1 VIPVPCWRR
10 GEYGVHIVTVARSST
25 GSNSATILGPY
36 LEECKELVLDEIRQ
50 QFERYD
56 VSPYLTELM
65 LDYPLRGG
73 KALRPALAIAT
84 CRALGGTVDGVLPS
98 AATLELFHNA
108 FLIHDDVE
116 DESHSRRGRPTMHLD
131 HGVPIAIN
139 VGDAMLSLTLPPLL
153 DNTRRLGLGAALA
166 ILDVVATMTR
176 RSVMGQACELRW
188 IRENEWSV
196 TDADYTQMVVDKTGW
211 YSFIAPLHVGA
222 IASCARDVPLSELSE
237 FGEQVAIA
245 FQITDDVL
253 NLDAASSDY
262 GKEHAG
268 DLWEGKRTLPLLHAL
283 RSTGA
288 PERERAIEILGRPR
302 PIPGDPGDLD
312 PHSVVSCKTADDVEF
327 LRSLIDQ
334 HDGIGHA
341 MSIAESHAHRA
352 MVRLESWTWLAP
364 STHVD
369 VLRATCE
376 FVHRR
381 RS

>member
-1 VIPVPCWRR
+1 M
-10 GEYGVHIVTVARSST
+10 
-25 GSNSATILGPY
+25 GSKSATGLGPY
-36 LEECKELVLDEIRQ
+36 LDECKTLVLEEIRD

-84 CRALGGTVDGVLPS
+84 CRALGGTIDAVLPS

-131 HGVPIAIN
+131 HGVPIAVN

-176 RSVMGQACELRW
+176 RSVMGQASELRW
-188 IRENEWSV
+188 IRDNEWAV
-196 TDADYTQMVVDKTGW
+196 TDDGYVQMVVDKTGW

-222 IASCARDVPLSELSE
+222 IASGARDVPLDELAE
-237 FGEQVAIA
+237 FGRQVAIA

-253 NLDAASSDY
+253 NLDTTSTGY
-262 GKEHAG
+262 GKEYAG

-283 RSTGA
+283 RSTA
-288 PERERAIEILGRPR
+288 PPERRRAIDILGLPR
-302 PIPGDPGDLD
+302 PIPGAPSDGDARTD
-312 PHSVVSCKTADDVEF
+312 VQCKTTTDVEF
-327 LRSLIDQ
+327 LCELIDH
-334 HDGIGHA
+334 HDGIDHA
-341 MSIAESHAHRA
+341 MSIAEAHAQRA
-352 MVRLESWTWLAP
+352 IALLDSWTWLAP

-376 FVHRR
+376 FVYQRR
-381 RS
+381 T